1 MRDTALP
8 QAQTAVHGRVL
19 LVEDEPI
26 VLEVCT
32 RLLRQAGFVVEP
44 IHDFDGVD
52 AALRRK
58 PFDVVI
64 AGLRVGSLTGL
75 DVWNTV
81 HSIDPDVQVVL
92 MSGDGDLT
100 SALVQAVEHGALR
113 CLTKPVSAST
123 LLGVAEN
130 AVALKQL
137 ASARRRRRTN
147 DFELALAAVPVK
159 AS

>member
-1 MRDTALP
+1 MRDTAAPHAP
-8 QAQTAVHGRVL
+8 QAAHGRVL

-44 IHDFDGVD
+44 IRDCDGI
-52 AALRRK
+52 AGALRRK

-64 AGLRVGSLTGL
+64 AGLTVGSLTGL

-81 HSIDPDVQVVL
+81 HAVDPDVQVVL

-123 LLGVAEN
+123 LVGVAEN

-137 ASARRRRRTN
+137 ASARRRRRTS
-147 DFELALAAVPVK
+147 DFELTLAAVPAK
-159 AS
+159 AC